1 MTGARPAP
9 SVIEPARGPRPRRP
23 FFDRFASS
31 VTRAVGTST
40 AFMFA
45 FGGVLLWGLLGPLL
59 NYSQEWQMVINT
71 ITTVITFLMVFVIQ
85 QSQNRDSIALH
96 LKLDELIATTSS
108 ANNRVMRAEQFD
120 EAELFRMRDLY
131 CQMAEE
137 AERRRD
143 TGTGAFTTPTPSD
156 AVDAHNAARKR

>member
-1 MTGARPAP
+1 MTGARPA
-9 SVIEPARGPRPRRP
+9 SSEIEPARGPRPRRP

-40 AFMFA
+40 AFTIA
-45 FGGVLLWGLLGPLL
+45 FGGVLLWGLLGPMMD
-59 NYSQEWQMVINT
+59 YSQEWQMVINT

-108 ANNRVMRAEQFD
+108 ANNLVLRAEQFD
-120 EAELFRMRDLY
+120 EAELFRLRDLY
-131 CQMAEE
+131 CRMAEE
-137 AERRRD
+137 AERRRPNAKGSVFSD
-143 TGTGAFTTPTPSD
+143 TVASELGDTAGKS
-156 AVDAHNAARKR
+156 